1 MKIFLDMVGC
11 RLNQAEIDAMAV
23 DLVIRGAKIVSDPQ
37 SADTIIV
44 NTCCVTAK
52 ASADSRKMLRHYKN
66 KYSAKVV
73 STGCWV
79 SVARP
84 EAEEISDLAYLN
96 DQKELIPE
104 YLIKSPPDSFLE
116 PNQKPS
122 LGRRQRTRGF
132 VKVQDGCDNAC
143 SYCLTTIAR
152 GDSFSTTTEDVL
164 GRIALLEKMGSKEV
178 VLTGVQLGSWGKDLD
193 PNQRLHN
200 LLRSILENSTVPR
213 IRLSSLEPWD
223 IDLELVELLNH
234 PRVMPHLH
242 IPLQSGSESI
252 LRAMRRPLRL
262 ARFSQILAMIRQV
275 SPQTAISTDIITGFP
290 GETEPL
296 FEESLDYIRSCDFSG
311 GHVFSFSPM
320 PGTAASELPDQVQT
334 ATVKARTKRLLAY
347 FASQQA
353 AYKLK
358 KVGQREPVLFERK
371 KTSPLG
377 SYYTGFSEDYQR
389 VICFSAEALVNQIKG
404 VKIIEMSEKG
414 DLVGRVETTQTEC
427 SSS

>member
-79 SVARP
+79 SVARS

-358 KVGQREPVLFERK
+358 KVGQRETVLFERK
-371 KTSPLG
+371 KTTPLG

>member
-11 RLNQAEIDAMAV
+11 RLNQAEIDAMAI
-23 DLVIRGAKIVSDPQ
+23 DLANRGAKIVSDPE

-66 KYSAKVV
+66 KYPAKVV

-79 SVARP
+79 SVAQP

-104 YLIKSPPDSFLE
+104 YLIKSPPDTFSDLIH
-116 PNQKPS
+116 KPR

-152 GDSFSTTTEDVL
+152 GNSVSTSVEDVL
-164 GRIALLEKMGSKEV
+164 GRIAQLEKMGSKEV
-178 VLTGVQLGSWGKDLD
+178 VLTGVQLGSWGKDLH
-193 PNQRLHN
+193 PKQRLHN
-200 LLRSILENSTVPR
+200 LLASILENSTIPR

-223 IDLELVELLNH
+223 VDQELVNLLNH
-234 PRVMPHLH
+234 ERVMPHLH
-242 IPLQSGSESI
+242 LPLQSGSDTI
-252 LRAMRRPLRL
+252 LRTMGRPLKL
-262 ARFSQILAMIRQV
+262 GQFSKMIAMIRQI
-275 SPQTAISTDIITGFP
+275 SPETAISTDIITGFP
-290 GETEPL
+290 GETDDL
-296 FEESLDYIRSCDFSG
+296 FEESFDYIRQCNFSG

-320 PGTAASELPDQVQT
+320 PGTVASELLDQVQPAIIKT
-334 ATVKARTKRLLAY
+334 RTKRLLDY
-347 FASQQA
+347 FSSQQA
-353 AYKLK
+353 GYKLQ
-358 KVGQREPVLFERK
+358 KVDLMTDVLFERRK
-371 KTSPLG
+371 MTPQG

-389 VICFSAEALVNQIKG
+389 VICFSDETLLNQLKT
-404 VKIIEMSEKG
+404 VKIVEMNEKG
-414 DLVGRVETTQTEC
+414 DLVGQFVSQNRL
-427 SSS
+427 

>member
-1 MKIFLDMVGC
+1 
-11 RLNQAEIDAMAV
+11 MAV

-358 KVGQREPVLFERK
+358 KVGQRETVLFERK
-371 KTSPLG
+371 KTTPLG

>member
-371 KTSPLG
+371 KTTPLG

>member
-1 MKIFLDMVGC
+1 
-11 RLNQAEIDAMAV
+11 MAV

-371 KTSPLG
+371 KTTPLG

>member
-358 KVGQREPVLFERK
+358 KVGQRKPVLFERK
-371 KTSPLG
+371 KTTPLG

>member
-1 MKIFLDMVGC
+1 
-11 RLNQAEIDAMAV
+11 
-23 DLVIRGAKIVSDPQ
+23 
-37 SADTIIV
+37 
-44 NTCCVTAK
+44 
-52 ASADSRKMLRHYKN
+52 
-66 KYSAKVV
+66 
-73 STGCWV
+73 
-79 SVARP
+79 
-84 EAEEISDLAYLN
+84 
-96 DQKELIPE
+96 
-104 YLIKSPPDSFLE
+104 
-116 PNQKPS
+116 
-122 LGRRQRTRGF
+122 
-132 VKVQDGCDNAC
+132 
-143 SYCLTTIAR
+143 
-152 GDSFSTTTEDVL
+152 
-164 GRIALLEKMGSKEV
+164 MGSKEV

-371 KTSPLG
+371 KTTPLG